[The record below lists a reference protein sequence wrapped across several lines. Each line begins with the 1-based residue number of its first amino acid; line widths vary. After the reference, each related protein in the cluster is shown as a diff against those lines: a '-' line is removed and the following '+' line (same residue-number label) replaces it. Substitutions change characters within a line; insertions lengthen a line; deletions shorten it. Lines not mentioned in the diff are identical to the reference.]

1 MERTIRRAG
10 ELRLHSPQM
19 LRRKPDLQMLR
30 AVFQPPGQ
38 ILFQSLLQLRGRGS
52 GIHRFT
58 DLDRYVFRLGK
69 HAGLSSG
76 SKLRHL
82 EGRVLPGAVPV
93 ILPLLES
100 RGVFLLLC
108 RGNDALHLPLLGY
121 CSRRNTLLCRRRVC
135 GRLTGGRLQ
144 TAAVRN
150 SPGLRRNI
158 FPDRRICGHG
168 PGQYRRYRAKFLR
181 LTLHRRRR
189 YGPIHAAG
197 QPYRSQSGQIH
208 ADHRLFGLSGFR
220 LPVRRTIL
228 PRRRT
233 FRICFG
239 LL

>member
-1 MERTIRRAG
+1 
-10 ELRLHSPQM
+10 
-19 LRRKPDLQMLR
+19 MLR
-30 AVFQPPGQ
+30 AVFQPRDK
-38 ILFQSLLQLRGRGS
+38 FCSRACSSCRGRGS

-135 GRLTGGRLQ
+135 GRLTGGRLPNRCRPEQ
-144 TAAVRN
+144 PRPAPEYLPR
-150 SPGLRRNI
+150 SQDLRTRSRPI
-158 FPDRRICGHG
+158 
-168 PGQYRRYRAKFLR
+168 RRYRAKFLR